1 MATSLANPPLPG
13 AVTAQQAP
21 LTAFAAQGGG
31 QPGQPGGGQTGAP
44 SQSSSMEMVGALI
57 SEITSKLEDAAK
69 ILAQEK
75 PALLPMLKPVVQ
87 GLMMVQSQVGQ
98 KPDQQG
104 MGMAGG
110 RPGAPGPAGM
120 QQTPQGQGAAVSAA

>member
-13 AVTAQQAP
+13 AVTGQQAP
-21 LTAFAAQGGG
+21 LTSFAAQGAG
-31 QPGQPGGGQTGAP
+31 QGQPGGGAQ
-44 SQSSSMEMVGALI
+44 SQSSAMEMVGALI

-69 ILAQEK
+69 IIAQEK

-87 GLMMVQSQVGQ
+87 GLMMIQSQAGQ
-98 KPDQQG
+98 QQNPG
-104 MGMAGG
+104 QAGMAGG
-110 RPGAPGPAGM
+110 RPGMPGPAGM